1 MTQLT
6 GLGGRLGAR
15 DDGGGGPGFGLDPTP
30 LVPSRDVWAWVEDFG
45 AFGKGA
51 LDVLLRIVE
60 VAFGE
65 PGQVAEWNLFKW
77 KAAQHIGVYVARSVV
92 EAHDENARRM
102 RDLALEVLLAR
113 YGRGGPSDELLE
125 EARRGVADPRGPDAR
140 AQGPPRPHSTRYA
153 PQGGRR
159 PRFVRG
165 GAPSADSRPN
175 KLYSG
180 AFDDSLSVA
189 SHLSG
194 LGGRLGAGTGGGEGR
209 EGGGS
214 SRADSR
220 PENLSSGAIDD
231 RLRGVTHLTGLGGRP
246 GAGTTGEETR
256 ASA

>member
-1 MTQLT
+1 MLYI
-6 GLGGRLGAR
+6 RLILLLYTA
-15 DDGGGGPGFGLDPTP
+15 
-30 LVPSRDVWAWVEDFG
+30 
-45 AFGKGA
+45 GKKKE
-51 LDVLLRIVE
+51 R
-60 VAFGE
+60 
-65 PGQVAEWNLFKW
+65 NLFKW

-102 RDLALEVLLAR
+102 RDLAPGVLLAR

-153 PQGGRR
+153 PQSRRR

-165 GAPSADSRPN
+165 GAPRADSRPN
-175 KLYSG
+175 NLSSG

-194 LGGRLGAGTGGGEGR
+194 LGGRLGAGGGR

-220 PENLSSGAIDD
+220 TENLSSGAIDD
-231 RLRGVTHLTGLGGRP
+231 RLRGVTHLTGLGGRL
-246 GAGTTGEETR
+246 GAGMSGEGAR

>member
-1 MTQLT
+1 V
-6 GLGGRLGAR
+6 RAAGAVR
-15 DDGGGGPGFGLDPTP
+15 FEG
-30 LVPSRDVWAWVEDFG
+30 ACVEDFG

-51 LDVLLRIVE
+51 LDVLQWIAE

-65 PGQVAEWNLFKW
+65 PGQVAERNLFKW

-92 EAHDENARRM
+92 EAHDENARRT
-102 RDLALEVLLAR
+102 RDLAPGVLLAR

-153 PQGGRR
+153 PQSRRR

-165 GAPSADSRPN
+165 GAPRADSRPN
-175 KLYSG
+175 ILSSG
-180 AFDDSLSVA
+180 AFDDSLNVA

-220 PENLSSGAIDD
+220 TENLSSGAIDD
-231 RLRGVTHLTGLGGRP
+231 SLRGVTHLTGLGGRP
-246 GAGTTGEETR
+246 GAGTTGEEAR